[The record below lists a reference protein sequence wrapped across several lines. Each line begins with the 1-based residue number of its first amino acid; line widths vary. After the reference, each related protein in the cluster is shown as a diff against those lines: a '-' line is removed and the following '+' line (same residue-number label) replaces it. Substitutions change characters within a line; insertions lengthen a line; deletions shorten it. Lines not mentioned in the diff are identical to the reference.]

1 MKFIDKIKKRS
12 ETSLD
17 ETTINV
23 VFTCAGLEV
32 GLYLVEAL
40 GSKVKVNLPL
50 QVAGV
55 ILTGYA
61 YNKLGKQC
69 VASIKEASKDC

>member
-1 MKFIDKIKKRS
+1 MKFIDKIKNRS

-23 VFTCAGLEV
+23 VFTCFGLEV